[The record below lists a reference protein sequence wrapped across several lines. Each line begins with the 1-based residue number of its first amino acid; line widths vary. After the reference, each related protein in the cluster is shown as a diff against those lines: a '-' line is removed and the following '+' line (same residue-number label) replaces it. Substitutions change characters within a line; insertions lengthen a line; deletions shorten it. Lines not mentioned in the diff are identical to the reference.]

1 MVLMGDLKVD
11 FSNSAK
17 LKKYSLMKILCDL
30 RMVQLVNTITRPVS
44 GTYLDHI
51 WASHP
56 ERMNNVY
63 TMTVGMSDHS
73 PIFETR
79 TYKLDNNRN
88 NNKENEHIVMTYRN
102 CKKLEKGKLS
112 LKLH

>member
-1 MVLMGDLKVD
+1 
-11 FSNSAK
+11 
-17 LKKYSLMKILCDL
+17 
-30 RMVQLVNTITRPVS
+30 MVQLVNTITRPVS

-63 TMTVGMSDHS
+63 TMTVGMSDHL

-79 TYKLDNNRN
+79 TYKLDNNR
-88 NNKENEHIVMTYRN
+88 
-102 CKKLEKGKLS
+102 
-112 LKLH
+112 